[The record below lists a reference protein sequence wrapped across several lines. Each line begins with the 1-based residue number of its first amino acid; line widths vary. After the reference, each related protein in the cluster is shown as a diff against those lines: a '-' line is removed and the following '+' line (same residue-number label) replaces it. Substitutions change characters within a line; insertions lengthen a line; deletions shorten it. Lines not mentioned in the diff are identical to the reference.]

1 MSLQVADPFAHEHE
15 EVGRHFRRNYAAHS
29 LEGGFY
35 IGGVALLHPQT
46 VAPRMI
52 ETLGGPDWL
61 IAAAPIL
68 LMVGFFTPSLFLT
81 HRLER
86 LPFLKPFV
94 MRLGALQR
102 LPYLLVGLALLL
114 ARDGDAWLLPLVVL
128 APLSSGLAGGVSI
141 TAWREYVA
149 KSIPAHKRASLWAV
163 RFVLGGV
170 LGVGAGQVVELVL
183 RGHALLR
190 AYGLLHL
197 GVFAL
202 MTASYGVFAFTR
214 EPNLPS
220 TRHSG
225 EKTWWSH
232 ARSMRNIVRQD
243 PRMASYLGARA
254 LFSGLFVVLPF
265 LGLRALQ
272 VLHTGDAFLGQL
284 LMFQMLGSVV
294 GNMMGGYLGDRSG
307 GRDVML
313 LSLAGSVLVAAA
325 SPVLS
330 SALGFQ
336 LEFLALGW
344 AIGLGSVGV
353 ATLDLEMSDFAQR
366 MSYQTVIGLSHLA
379 GLLGAVLLAALVRQL
394 TTNFGALAWLSAG
407 LLLGSLLLLS
417 RLAEPR
423 RAALQQAAGST
434 LRAP

>member
-1 MSLQVADPFAHEHE
+1 MSLPTADPFAHEQA
-15 EVGRHFRRNYAAHS
+15 EVGRHLRRNYAAHS
-29 LEGGFY
+29 LEGGLY
-35 IGGVALLHPQT
+35 IGGVALIHPQT

-52 ETLGGPDWL
+52 QSLGGPDWL
-61 IAAAPIL
+61 IAASPIL

-102 LPYLLVGLALLL
+102 LPYLLVGLVLLL
-114 ARDGDAWLLPLVVL
+114 AGENDRWMLPLVVL
-128 APLSSGLAGGVSI
+128 APLFSGLAGGVSI

-149 KSIPAHKRASLWAV
+149 KSIPVQKRASLWAV
-163 RFVLGGV
+163 RFVLGGL
-170 LGVGAGQVVELVL
+170 LGVAAGQLVQL
-183 RGHALLR
+183 LLSGRTQLR
-190 AYGLLHL
+190 AYGVLHL
-197 GVFAL
+197 GVFAF
-202 MTASYGVFAFTR
+202 MTASYAVFAFTR

-220 TRHSG
+220 TRHSAA
-225 EKTWWSH
+225 KTWWGY
-232 ARSMRNIVRQD
+232 ARNMRNIVRND
-243 PRMASYLGARA
+243 PRMVSYLSSRV

-272 VLHTGDAFLGQL
+272 VLHTDDSYLGRL

-294 GNMMGGYLGDRSG
+294 GNLMGGFLGDRSG
-307 GRDVML
+307 GRGVML

-325 SPVLS
+325 SPLLDGT
-330 SALGFQ
+330 LGFE

-353 ATLDLEMSDFAQR
+353 ATLDLEMSGFAQR
-366 MSYQTVIGLSHLA
+366 MSYQTVIGLSHLL
-379 GLLGAVLLAALVRQL
+379 GLVLAVAIAALVRQL
-394 TTNFGALAWLSAG
+394 TSSFGVLAWISAC

-417 RLAEPR
+417 RLPEPR
-423 RAALQQAAGST
+423 RAPLGST
-434 LRAP
+434 PR

>member
-1 MSLQVADPFAHEHE
+1 MSLPVADPFAHEQA

-29 LEGGFY
+29 LEGGLY
-35 IGGVALLHPQT
+35 IGGVALIHPQT

-52 ETLGGPDWL
+52 ESLGGPDWL

-86 LPFLKPFV
+86 LRFLKPFV

-114 ARDGDAWLLPLVVL
+114 ANEGDRWLLPLVVL
-128 APLSSGLAGGVSI
+128 APLFSGLAGGVSI

-149 KSIPAHKRASLWAV
+149 KSIPVQKRASLWAV
-163 RFVLGGV
+163 RFVLGGL
-170 LGVGAGQVVELVL
+170 LGVGAGQLVALVL
-183 RGHALLR
+183 HGHTQLR

-197 GVFAL
+197 GVFAF
-202 MTASYGVFAFTR
+202 MTASYAVFAFTR

-220 TRHSG
+220 TRQSA
-225 EKTWWSH
+225 EKTWWGY
-232 ARSMRNIVRQD
+232 ARSMRKIVRDD
-243 PRMASYLGARA
+243 PRMISYLTSRA

-272 VLHTGDAFLGQL
+272 VLHADDAFLGQL

-294 GNMMGGYLGDRSG
+294 GNLMGGFLGDRGG
-307 GRDVML
+307 GRGVML

-325 SPVLS
+325 SPVLN

-353 ATLDLEMSDFAQR
+353 ATLDLEMSGFAQR
-366 MSYQTVIGLSHLA
+366 MSYQTVIGLSHLI
-379 GLLGAVLLAALVRQL
+379 GLIGAVAIAALVRQL
-394 TTNFGALAWLSAG
+394 TSSFGVLAWISAS

-417 RLAEPR
+417 RLPEPR
-423 RAALQQAAGST
+423 RAPL
-434 LRAP
+434 APSR